1 MAKASVAIV
10 GAGPSGLYVAQ
21 QVRKAA
27 PDAAVSVIERLPVP
41 FGLVRY
47 GVATDH
53 QSTKGVTVQ
62 FERLFERE
70 GVRFFGQV
78 EVGRHVTLDELRTM
92 FDAVVLAT
100 GLPTDRRLGIVGED
114 GPTVFKAGAVT
125 RWFNGHPYDGE
136 ACPAFGPNV
145 VVVGNGNVALDIA
158 RLLAR
163 GPGEFEGTDI
173 DPDRLDA
180 LTRTGPR
187 TIDVVGRR
195 RPEEARFDLALL
207 AEFRRLGTARVEV
220 HDLDGA
226 SNADKL
232 TAALLVVH
240 GSGSETA
247 LHTVR
252 FRFGLAPVAIED
264 GAIIFVDLSGMVVRL
279 PASSVV
285 TAAGFAWDGSS
296 GLGERAI
303 RAEPGLYYAG
313 WLRRGGRGTIADA
326 RVEGR
331 AVAQEIVADLAAQG
345 GGCADGAGVLAALLA
360 SRRVAVVDHAGWR
373 RIDAMERQRAVP
385 GFVRRKFTRL
395 DAMLA
400 CACPDKTAEAAH

>member
-53 QSTKGVTVQ
+53 QATKGVTLQ

-70 GVRFFGQV
+70 DVRFFGQV
-78 EVGRHVTLDELRTM
+78 EIGQHVTLDELRTM
-92 FDAVVLAT
+92 FDAVVVAT
-100 GLPTDRRLGIVGED
+100 GLPTDRRLGIAGED

-125 RWFNGHPYDGE
+125 RWFNGHPHEGE

-163 GPGEFEGTDI
+163 GPGEFGGTDI

-180 LTRTGPR
+180 LHRTGPR

-195 RPEEARFDLALL
+195 RPQEARFDPALL

-220 HDLDGA
+220 HGLDGA
-226 SNADKL
+226 LDADKL
-232 TAALLVVH
+232 TAALLVMH
-240 GSGSETA
+240 GSGLETA

-252 FRFGLAPVAIED
+252 FRFGLAPVAIES
-264 GAIIFVDLSGMVVRL
+264 GAITFVDPSGMVMRL

-285 TAAGFAWDGSS
+285 TAAGFAWDVSS
-296 GLGERAI
+296 GLGEREI

-331 AVAQEIVADLAAQG
+331 AVAQEIAADLTAQRG
-345 GGCADGAGVLAALLA
+345 GSANGAEALAALLA
-360 SRRVAVVDHAGWR
+360 ARGVAVVDHAGWR
-373 RIDAMERQRAVP
+373 RIDTVERQRAAP
-385 GFVRRKFTRL
+385 GFVRRKLTRI

-400 CACPDKTAEAAH
+400 CAFPKEAAEAVQ